1 MMNKQ
6 KISNKTKKISYLIDW
21 LVCMVGYALILISV
35 SVLFSKT
42 IQIDNSYYGLWA
54 LIASIL
60 IYVLNK
66 TIKPLIVWLTIPI
79 TALTLG
85 FFYPFINVFILNIV
99 DYILG
104 SHFTINGIFMSFI
117 VAIMISILNILMDK
131 MVLNPLLGKSNG

>member
-104 SHFTINGIFMSFI
+104 PHFTINGIFMSFI
-117 VAIMISILNILMDK
+117 VAIMISILNILMDN

>member
-104 SHFTINGIFMSFI
+104 PHFAINGIFMSFI